1 MIEFHYLPWAACGLG
16 SSVTF
21 AENAGLLEVTAT
33 LQERDAE
40 KVVLAVRCALG
51 RWSLDFAETV
61 RPRPSPDGPPL
72 REGREVIVVAGEEW
86 LSRRI
91 ETSVPYFGRD
101 VVVTSWIVDQVP
113 GGLARWQLL
122 ERPGE
127 PQPLTWS
134 VTSFVRK

>member
-1 MIEFHYLPWAACGLG
+1 MIEFHYLPWASCGLG

-21 AENAGLLEVTAT
+21 AENEGIMEVTAT

-40 KVVLAVRCALG
+40 KVVLDIRCTVG
-51 RWSLDFAETV
+51 RWSLDFAETL

-86 LSRRI
+86 LSRWI
-91 ETSVPYFGRD
+91 ETSVPCFGRD

-113 GGLARWQLL
+113 GGMARWRLR

>member
-1 MIEFHYLPWAACGLG
+1 MIEFHYLPWASCGLG

-21 AENAGLLEVTAT
+21 AGNEGLMEVTAT

-40 KVVLAVRCALG
+40 KVVLAIRCTVG

-61 RPRPSPDGPPL
+61 RPRQAPDGAPL

-91 ETSVPYFGRD
+91 ETSVPYCGSD

-113 GGLARWQLL
+113 GGMARWQLR